1 MTLAV
6 TILGS
11 SGIYG
16 TPTRA
21 ASGHLV
27 EVDGAHLW
35 LDAGAGTWR
44 NLLTLCDYPS
54 IGGVLLTH
62 RHPDHTTDV
71 FQALHARQYG
81 QAEPLSPI
89 PLWAPAETVEAL
101 QNYSPEISK
110 SFDLHE
116 LAEDRTIT
124 FNGATVSFVRMAHP
138 PVTFGVRIEHRGKV
152 FAYSADSGLDA
163 DFETLTRGADL
174 FVCEATFQDAD
185 DPWTG
190 HLSASQAGT
199 LAAKAEVARLVL
211 THLPPGRDH
220 VRTLTEAQEA
230 AGSIPVEL
238 AEDRRRFDL

>member
-16 TPTRA
+16 TPPRA
-21 ASGHLV
+21 ASGYLV
-27 EVDGAHLW
+27 EVDGAQLW

-44 NLLTLCDYPS
+44 NLLMLCDYPS
-54 IGGVLLTH
+54 IDGVLLTH

-81 QAEPLSPI
+81 QTQPLSPI
-89 PLWAPAETVEAL
+89 PLWAPAETIEVL
-101 QNYSPEISK
+101 RNYSPEISK
-110 SFDLHE
+110 SFDLQE
-116 LAEDRTIT
+116 VSDDRTIA
-124 FNGATVSFVRMAHP
+124 FDGATVSFVRMAHP
-138 PVTFGVRIEHRGKV
+138 PVTFGVRVEHRGKV
-152 FAYSADSGLDA
+152 FAYSADSGLEA
-163 DFETLTRGADL
+163 DFETLARSADL

-190 HLSASQAGT
+190 HLSASQAGS
-199 LAAKAEVARLVL
+199 LAAKAGVARLVL

-220 VRTLTEAQEA
+220 VRTLEEAQRA

-238 AEDRRRFDL
+238 AEDQRRFNL

>member
-21 ASGHLV
+21 ASGYLV
-27 EVDGAHLW
+27 EVDGAQLW

-44 NLLTLCDYPS
+44 NLLTLCDYAS
-54 IGGVLLTH
+54 IDAVLLTH

-89 PLWAPAETVEAL
+89 PLWAPAEALEAL
-101 QNYSPEISK
+101 GNYSSDISK

-116 LAEDRTIT
+116 VSEDRTIT
-124 FNGATVSFVRMAHP
+124 FNGAIVSFVRMAHP
-138 PVTFGVRIEHRGKV
+138 PVTLGVRIEHDGKA
-152 FAYSADSGLDA
+152 FAYSADSGLEA
-163 DFETLTRGADL
+163 DFEALARGADL
-174 FVCEATFQDAD
+174 FVCEATLQDAD

-190 HLSASQAGT
+190 HLRASQAGT

-211 THLPPGRDH
+211 SHLPPGRDH

>member
-21 ASGHLV
+21 ASGYLV
-27 EVDGAHLW
+27 EVDGSRLC
-35 LDAGAGTWR
+35 LDAGAGAWR
-44 NLLTLCDYPS
+44 NLLTLADYPS
-54 IGGVLLTH
+54 IAGIVLTH

-71 FQALHARQYG
+71 FQALHARHYG

-89 PLWAPAETVEAL
+89 PLWAPDETIEVL
-101 QNYSPEISK
+101 QGYAPEISK
-110 SFDLHE
+110 SFDLRAI
-116 LAEDRTIT
+116 AEGESIE
-124 FNGATVSFVRMAHP
+124 FNGASLSFVRMAHP
-138 PVTFGVRIEHRGKV
+138 PVTLGVRVEHREKV

-163 DFETLTRGADL
+163 DFETLARGADL

-185 DPWTG
+185 DPWPG
-190 HLSASQAGT
+190 HLSASQAGG
-199 LAAKAEVARLVL
+199 LAAKADVARLVT

-220 VRTLTEAQEA
+220 DRTLAEAQEA
-230 AGSIPVEL
+230 AGSIAVEL
-238 AEDRRRFDL
+238 AEDLRRFEL